1 MRDFKRVIVELP
13 EDLKEAFQKRCAEDL
28 TDMSTKGRQL
38 IFDYVYAS
46 EMAPKGFLH
55 APRIEQGIATATHRK
70 RSSDDGRA
78 GGSAKRSGT

>member
-13 EDLKEAFQKRCAEDL
+13 EDLKEVFQKRCADDL

-46 EMAPKGFLH
+46 EMAPRGFNS
-55 APRIEQGIATATHRK
+55 APGTEQSVSASSHRK
-70 RSSDDGRA
+70 RPAHDGRA
-78 GGSAKRSGT
+78 GGSAKRSG